1 MEQVRVQLVK
11 GEDDDGV
18 KLRVTRSSCR
28 RSRRSCGCCC
38 WRKSKE
44 LDIVVE
50 PQVDG
55 EGAMEEGI
63 GEAGDVWKV
72 GH

>member
-1 MEQVRVQLVK
+1 MKCGYWAEVVDVEVLVE
-11 GEDDDGV
+11 GEADEEY
-18 KLRVTRSSCR
+18 
-28 RSRRSCGCCC
+28 
-38 WRKSKE
+38 KE

-63 GEAGDVWKV
+63 GEAGDVGRKV

>member
-1 MEQVRVQLVK
+1 MKCWYWAEVVDVEVLVE
-11 GEDDDGV
+11 GEADEEY
-18 KLRVTRSSCR
+18 
-28 RSRRSCGCCC
+28 
-38 WRKSKE
+38 KE

-63 GEAGDVWKV
+63 GEAGDVGRKE

>member
-1 MEQVRVQLVK
+1 MKCWYWAEDVDVEVLVE
-11 GEDDDGV
+11 GEADEEY
-18 KLRVTRSSCR
+18 
-28 RSRRSCGCCC
+28 
-38 WRKSKE
+38 KE

-63 GEAGDVWKV
+63 GEAGDVGRKV